1 MVASVSILR
10 GQIINGSLEIKTRI
24 AIYFNS
30 GFLRPPKMF
39 TEATA
44 KATQYQGTCAINHC
58 TVQSYPPMQC
68 VRSVHS
74 FLFYI
79 VLDGGAVSF
88 LFSFVLN

>member
-10 GQIINGSLEIKTRI
+10 GQIMNGSLEIKTRI

-44 KATQYQGTCAINHC
+44 KATQYQGTCAINHW
-58 TVQSYPPMQC
+58 TVQRYPPMQP
-68 VRSVHS
+68 VRWWVQCTQFP
-74 FLFYI
+74 FLYCFKI
-79 VLDGGAVSF
+79 SQ
-88 LFSFVLN
+88 SPI